1 MRLAGVDVAGKITA
15 FLISTDSH
23 SQPKSTELPATT
35 IMMIYKKRLQTRSLK
50 QDLMKQANDICMLCK
65 W

>member
-15 FLISTDSH
+15 LLVSTGSH
-23 SQPKSTELPATT
+23 SQPKSTALPATK
-35 IMMIYKKRLQTRSLK
+35 IMMISKWLLQTWNLK
-50 QDLMKQANDICMLCK
+50 QDLMKQANLIWILCK